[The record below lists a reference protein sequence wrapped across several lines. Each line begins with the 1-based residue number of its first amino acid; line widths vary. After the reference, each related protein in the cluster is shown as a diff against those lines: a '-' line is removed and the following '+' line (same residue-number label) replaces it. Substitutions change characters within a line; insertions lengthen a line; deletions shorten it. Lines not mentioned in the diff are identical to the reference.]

1 VNAHDEQRRAARRR
15 QIRRR
20 RLTLVLVV
28 LLTAAGVTAAL
39 LRVGGDSPL
48 QTTSVVLEQKPPASA
63 ASLHAAA
70 RKVRAN
76 ELGVVPVL
84 MHHQIRPDG
93 GDYDLTAAQFRA
105 ELARLYR
112 ENYVP
117 VRAEDLVLGRLDVP
131 AGKSPVVLTFDDS
144 TKEQFSYLPDGTI
157 KPDTAIGI
165 MLAFAA
171 KHPDFKPAGTFYV
184 NREPFAGV
192 REGPAMLRWLAAHG
206 FEIGN
211 HTKDHIPFNRLTAA
225 QVAKEIVLG
234 NHVITSAVPG
244 DTVVTLSLPLG
255 VFPKPASLAY
265 RGRWRGESYRLG
277 GVMLVGANPAPSPFS
292 MKFDPHAIP
301 RIRTSPH
308 KHVAD
313 FGSTFWLDYL
323 AKNPGERYVSDADP
337 QHVSFPRA
345 LAGDLRPRFR
355 TRALAY

>member
-1 VNAHDEQRRAARRR
+1 M
-15 QIRRR
+15 
-20 RLTLVLVV
+20 
-28 LLTAAGVTAAL
+28 G
-39 LRVGGDSPL
+39 
-48 QTTSVVLEQKPPASA
+48 
-63 ASLHAAA
+63 
-70 RKVRAN
+70 AN

-112 ENYVP
+112 EGYVP
-117 VRAEDLVLGRLDVP
+117 IRAEDLVVGRLDVP
-131 AGKSPVVLTFDDS
+131 AGKSPVVMTFDDS
-144 TKEQFSYLPDGTI
+144 TKEQFAYLPDGTI

-171 KHPDFKPAGTFYV
+171 KHPGFKPAGTFYV

-192 REGPAMLRWLAAHG
+192 REGPAMLRWLVAHG

-211 HTKDHIPFNRLTAA
+211 HTKDHIPFDRLTAT
-225 QVAKEIVLG
+225 QVQKEIVLG

-244 DTVVTLSLPLG
+244 ARVVTLSLPLG

-265 RGRWRGESYRLG
+265 RGTWRGESYSLG

-292 MKFDPHAIP
+292 TKFDPHAIP
-301 RIRTSPH
+301 RIRTSMH
-308 KHVAD
+308 KHVTD

-323 AKNPGERYVSDADP
+323 AKNPGERYVSDGDP
-337 QHVSFPRA
+337 KHVSFPSARA
-345 LAGDLRPRFR
+345 GELRPRFR
-355 TRALAY
+355 ARALAY